1 MKTVNV
7 RQLKEDPSVALREAR
22 DQPVLVL
29 DRDRP
34 EALLVHLGENS
45 PLAEPGIRRALAS
58 ALYRDGSLSL
68 GQAAQL
74 SGIAIAGFI
83 RHVSRLG
90 IPVVRGTAAEVREDT
105 EAVAAWRND
114 SSSRMQAP

>member
-1 MKTVNV
+1 MKTVNI
-7 RQLKEDPSVALREAR
+7 RQLEHDPSAALREAR
-22 DQPVLVL
+22 EQPVLVL
-29 DRDRP
+29 NRDRP
-34 EALLVHLGENS
+34 EALLVHLGGNS
-45 PLAEPGIRRALAS
+45 PLAAPGVRRALAT

-68 GQAAQL
+68 GQAARL

-90 IPVVRGTAAEVREDT
+90 APVVRGTAAEVREDT

-114 SSSRMQAP
+114 SSSRMRAP

>member
-7 RQLKEDPSVALREAR
+7 HQLKDNPSAALREAR
-22 DQPVLVL
+22 EQPVLVF

-105 EAVAAWRND
+105 EAIAAWRND
-114 SSSRMQAP
+114 SSSRMRAP

>member
-7 RQLKEDPSVALREAR
+7 RQLERNPSAALREAR
-22 DQPVLVL
+22 EQPVLVL
-29 DRDRP
+29 NRDRP

-45 PLAEPGIRRALAS
+45 PLAAPGVRRALAT

-90 IPVVRGTAAEVREDT
+90 APVVRGTAAEVREDT

-114 SSSRMQAP
+114 SSSPMRAP